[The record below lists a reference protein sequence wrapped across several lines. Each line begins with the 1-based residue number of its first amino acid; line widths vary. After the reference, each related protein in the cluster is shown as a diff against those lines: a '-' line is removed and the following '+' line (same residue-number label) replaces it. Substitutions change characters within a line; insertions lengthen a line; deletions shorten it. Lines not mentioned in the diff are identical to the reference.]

1 MKKNDSSSLHP
12 KILVGLPDIQDQ
24 LRLVDRQASAA
35 SEPELAT
42 WKDLGDLLAELY
54 SQLQSQHHVTVHR
67 FSQRSKS
74 KPRNPI
80 EPRRR

>member
-1 MKKNDSSSLHP
+1 MKKNASTSLHP
-12 KILVGLPDIQDQ
+12 KILIGLPNIQDQ
-24 LRLVDRQASAA
+24 LRLVDHQASAA

-54 SQLQSQHHVTVHR
+54 SQLQSQHHVKVHR

-74 KPRNPI
+74 KTRNPS